1 MSRKK
6 QVAVRDLPDT
16 WVVNTEFVANGRH
29 LAPGTEVKIRGERGR
44 FRFDRHVFNGS
55 VEWIDAR
62 DQDGRFRSFR
72 IERIKTVHIKQK
84 LRPAA

>member
-6 QVAVRDLPDT
+6 QSTARDLPDT
-16 WVVNTEFVANGRH
+16 WVVSTAFTANGRH
-29 LAPGTEVKIRGERGR
+29 LTPGIEIKIRGERGR
-44 FRFDRHVFNGS
+44 FRFDRHVHNGN
-55 VEWIDAR
+55 VEWVDVR

-72 IERIKTVHIKQK
+72 VERIKTVHIKQK